1 MADDRQHKLAAARRK
16 LKEFQQ
22 KTTPPAP
29 AGGKKKKKGKESN
42 SHPDTPNRLSP
53 DPIEAIL
60 KGLVSDLHRTNGVS
74 IPTLADMKVILE
86 QDVAHDV
93 EILTEDVYDNSNTP
107 TETQFDNPLAEQNDY
122 DGPKVTSDG
131 HRFVS
136 STDSLRQLSEQLN
149 GLVSQS
155 NSYMNGENTISATS
169 PELESRF
176 QDLSAALDSSNITN
190 KQLSA
195 KMDELNQ
202 QKQDVMEKLDK
213 ERKEF
218 EQKFSKEQGALRE
231 QLQVHIQTIGILV
244 SEKSELQTAL
254 SFTQQAARQ
263 KGAEVEDLVM
273 RLQSTRQRVTELER
287 TLSSLSSQQKQLE
300 KLNKE
305 LEKGRDNLRLESLK
319 NGKSSDELKQQNSE
333 LSEKLNALLS
343 ENAATKL
350 ELGDLHKKLEMAE
363 LMIQQFSN
371 QTGTP
376 DANQHLLMALEE
388 RDQLGT
394 QLAQMSDSLQQLRAE
409 RDQYVE
415 KLKEEGTVWQDRVR
429 QLSEQLHTLS
439 QEKESARVQVEQL
452 ETRVTELLLASAEPA
467 DTESPV
473 MQGPS
478 ETEQALQREVEKLQQ
493 EFEELQSR
501 YQALVQD
508 NSQLSRLNQEQEER
522 LLELEKTVER
532 QNEETVDKQQIL
544 ENMQSDKATISRALT
559 QNRQLKEQLAE
570 FQNGFVK
577 LTNENLEL
585 TNGLQ
590 SEQHVKKELAK
601 RLGQLQESLGDFKE
615 QLATRDQEV
624 QLLTTQRDEISAHL
638 QQYVAAYQQVSIEKE
653 EIQRQYLL
661 QAQLMDRLQHDEVQG
676 KVSVE
681 MHLKELQHSRESL
694 ELLTKENQELRA
706 QVLQIRSDSDSRV
719 LSRMEGDG
727 VESIVYEDEMPKTSL
742 DVPEDFE
749 TREEMMTFLSSAIS
763 KLHGERDEVERQL
776 MEQKRTCKQL
786 LQEISE
792 LRQQQLSPPLH
803 HSTELSVESVP
814 REVYDALQSAM
825 EKLQFRFTSLMQER
839 VELKE
844 RVEELEHRCIQLSG
858 ETDTIGEYIALY
870 QSQRAILKQRHTE
883 KEEYI
888 SRLAQDKEE
897 MKAKLLELQVLVMRL
912 VGERNDWYKKYVEA
926 TGGFKDVAPALNTE
940 KPMDLG
946 AADGEVMEE
955 VSLAEDSEQEKAQ
968 ISSPLSTTQE
978 GAHTTPS
985 STDPTAKQIMQLLRE
1000 IQNPQERSKSL
1011 LHNPCIPF
1019 FYRVDENDEVRIM
1032 VV

>member
-22 KTTPPAP
+22 KTPSAP

-93 EILTEDVYDNSNTP
+93 EILTEDVYDNSKTP

-131 HRFVS
+131 NRFVS

-155 NSYMNGENTISATS
+155 NSYINGENIISATS

-176 QDLSAALDSSNITN
+176 QDLSAALDSSNLTN

-287 TLSSLSSQQKQLE
+287 TLSSLSAQQKQLE

-305 LEKGRDNLRLESLK
+305 LEKDRDNLRLESLK
-319 NGKSSDELKQQNSE
+319 NGKSNDELKQQNSE

-371 QTGTP
+371 QTGAP
-376 DANQHLLMALEE
+376 DANQQLLMALEE

-452 ETRVTELLLASAEPA
+452 ETRVTELLLASVQPA

-473 MQGPS
+473 VQGPS
-478 ETEQALQREVEKLQQ
+478 ETEQALQSEVEKLQQ

-522 LLELEKTVER
+522 LLELEKTLER
-532 QNEETVDKQQIL
+532 QSEENVDKQQIL

-624 QLLTTQRDEISAHL
+624 QLLTAQRDEISAHL

-676 KVSVE
+676 KVNVE

-706 QVLQIRSDSDSRV
+706 QVLQIRGDSDSRV
-719 LSRMEGDG
+719 LNRMEGDG
-727 VESIVYEDEMPKTSL
+727 VESKVYEDEIPKTLL

-776 MEQKRTCKQL
+776 LEQKRTCKQL

-792 LRQQQLSPPLH
+792 LRQQQRSPPLH
-803 HSTELSVESVP
+803 HSAELSMESVP

-926 TGGFKDVAPALNTE
+926 TGGFKDVDPSLNTE

-978 GAHTTPS
+978 GARTSPS

-1000 IQNPQERSKSL
+1000 IQNPQERSNSV

>member
-22 KTTPPAP
+22 KTPSAAP

-74 IPTLADMKVILE
+74 IPTLADMK
-86 QDVAHDV
+86 
-93 EILTEDVYDNSNTP
+93 
-107 TETQFDNPLAEQNDY
+107 QNDY

-131 HRFVS
+131 NRFVS

-155 NSYMNGENTISATS
+155 NSYMNGENIISATS

-176 QDLSAALDSSNITN
+176 QDLSAALDSSNLTN

-195 KMDELNQ
+195 KMDELNR

-287 TLSSLSSQQKQLE
+287 TLSSLSAQQKQLE

-305 LEKGRDNLRLESLK
+305 LEKDRDNLRLESLK

-371 QTGTP
+371 QTGAP
-376 DANQHLLMALEE
+376 DANQQLLMALEE

-452 ETRVTELLLASAEPA
+452 ETRVTELLLASAVEPA

-473 MQGPS
+473 VQGPS
-478 ETEQALQREVEKLQQ
+478 ETEQALQNEVEKLQQ

-522 LLELEKTVER
+522 LLELEKTLER
-532 QNEETVDKQQIL
+532 QSEENVDKQQIL

-624 QLLTTQRDEISAHL
+624 QLLTAQRDEISAHL

-676 KVSVE
+676 KVNVE

-727 VESIVYEDEMPKTSL
+727 VESKVYEDEIPKTSL

-792 LRQQQLSPPLH
+792 LRKQQLSPPLH
-803 HSTELSVESVP
+803 HSAELSVESVP

-926 TGGFKDVAPALNTE
+926 TGGFKDVDPALNTE

-968 ISSPLSTTQE
+968 ISTQISSPLSTTQE
-978 GAHTTPS
+978 GARTSPS

-1000 IQNPQERSKSL
+1000 IQNPQERSNSI

>member
-1 MADDRQHKLAAARRK
+1 MADDRQNKLAAARRK
-16 LKEFQQ
+16 LKEYQQ
-22 KTTPPAP
+22 KATPPAA
-29 AGGKKKKKGKESN
+29 AGNKKKMGKESN

-53 DPIEAIL
+53 DP
-60 KGLVSDLHRTNGVS
+60 
-74 IPTLADMKVILE
+74 VILE

-93 EILTEDVYDNSNTP
+93 EILTDDVYDNSKTP
-107 TETQFDNPLAEQNDY
+107 TETHFDNPLAENNY
-122 DGPKVTSDG
+122 DGTKVTSDG
-131 HRFVS
+131 NRFVS

-149 GLVSQS
+149 GLVSQN
-155 NSYMNGENTISATS
+155 NSYMNGENISSTS
-169 PELESRF
+169 PDLESRF
-176 QDLSAALDSSNITN
+176 QDLSAALDSSNLTN

-195 KMDELNQ
+195 KIDELKLQN
-202 QKQDVMEKLDK
+202 QDVMEKLDK

-263 KGAEVEDLVM
+263 KGAEVEDLVI

-287 TLSSLSSQQKQLE
+287 TLSSLSAQQKQLE

-305 LEKGRDNLRLESLK
+305 LEKDRDNLRLESLK
-319 NGKSSDELKQQNSE
+319 NSKNSDELKQQNSE
-333 LSEKLNALLS
+333 LSAKLNALLS
-343 ENAATKL
+343 ENAAMKL

-376 DANQHLLMALEE
+376 DANQQLFMALEE

-394 QLAQMSDSLQQLRAE
+394 QLAQMSNSLQQLTAE

-415 KLKEEGTVWQDRVR
+415 KLKEEGTVWQERVR
-429 QLSEQLHTLS
+429 QLSEQLQILS
-439 QEKESARVQVEQL
+439 QEKESALVQVEQL

-467 DTESPV
+467 DTEPPV
-473 MQGPS
+473 TPGPS
-478 ETEQALQREVEKLQQ
+478 EAELVLQREVEKLQQ
-493 EFEELQSR
+493 EFQELQSR
-501 YQALVQD
+501 YQAQVQD
-508 NSQLSRLNQEQEER
+508 NSQLSRLNQEQEEC
-522 LLELEKTVER
+522 LLELEKTVQR
-532 QNEETVDKQQIL
+532 QNEENVDKQQIL

-570 FQNGFVK
+570 LQNGFVK

-615 QLATRDQEV
+615 QLATKDQEV
-624 QLLTTQRDEISAHL
+624 QLLTAQRDEISAHL

-676 KVSVE
+676 KVNVE
-681 MHLKELQHSRESL
+681 MHLKELQHSRESV
-694 ELLTKENQELRA
+694 ELLTKENMELRA
-706 QVLQIRSDSDSRV
+706 QVLQIRNDPDSR
-719 LSRMEGDG
+719 LLNRMEGDG
-727 VESIVYEDEMPKTSL
+727 VESKVYEDEIPKTSL
-742 DVPEDFE
+742 VVPEDFE

-763 KLHGERDEVERQL
+763 KLHGERNEVERQL
-776 MEQKRTCKQL
+776 VEQKRTCKQL

-803 HSTELSVESVP
+803 HPAELSVENVP

-825 EKLQFRFTSLMQER
+825 EKLQSRFTKLMQER
-839 VELKE
+839 VELKD

-912 VGERNDWYKKYVEA
+912 VSERNDWYKKYVEA
-926 TGGFKDVAPALNTE
+926 ARGFKDMGDGLSHD
-940 KPMDLG
+940 KPVKLDP
-946 AADGEVMEE
+946 ADGEVLEE

-968 ISSPLSTTQE
+968 ISSQLSKTQE
-978 GAHTTPS
+978 GVSATPG

-1000 IQNPQERSKSL
+1000 IQNPQERSSSL

>member
-22 KTTPPAP
+22 KTPSAAP

-53 DPIEAIL
+53 DP
-60 KGLVSDLHRTNGVS
+60 
-74 IPTLADMKVILE
+74 VILE

-93 EILTEDVYDNSNTP
+93 EILTEDVYDNSKTP

-131 HRFVS
+131 NRFVS

-155 NSYMNGENTISATS
+155 NSYMNGENIISATS

-176 QDLSAALDSSNITN
+176 QDLSAALDSSNLTN

-195 KMDELNQ
+195 KMDELNR

-287 TLSSLSSQQKQLE
+287 TLSSLSAQQKQLE

-305 LEKGRDNLRLESLK
+305 LEKDRDNLRLESLK

-371 QTGTP
+371 QTGAP
-376 DANQHLLMALEE
+376 DANQQLLMALEE

-452 ETRVTELLLASAEPA
+452 ETRVTELLLASAVEPA

-473 MQGPS
+473 VQGPS
-478 ETEQALQREVEKLQQ
+478 ETEQALQNEVEKLQQ

-522 LLELEKTVER
+522 LLELEKTLER
-532 QNEETVDKQQIL
+532 QSEENVDKQQIL

-624 QLLTTQRDEISAHL
+624 QLLTAQRDEISAHL

-676 KVSVE
+676 KVNVE

-727 VESIVYEDEMPKTSL
+727 VESKVYEDEIPKTSL

-792 LRQQQLSPPLH
+792 LRKQQLSPPLH
-803 HSTELSVESVP
+803 HSAELSVESVP

-926 TGGFKDVAPALNTE
+926 TGGFKDVDPALNTE

-968 ISSPLSTTQE
+968 ISTQISSPLSTTQE
-978 GAHTTPS
+978 GARTSPS

-1000 IQNPQERSKSL
+1000 IQNPQERSNSI